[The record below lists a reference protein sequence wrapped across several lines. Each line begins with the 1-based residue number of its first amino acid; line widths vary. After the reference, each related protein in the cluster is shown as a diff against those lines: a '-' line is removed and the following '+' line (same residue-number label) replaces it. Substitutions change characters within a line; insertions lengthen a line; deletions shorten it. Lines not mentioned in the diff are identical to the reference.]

1 MRSGDRPRRRE
12 REGHQPAD
20 GRLCGDLAPA
30 AAQRRPQL
38 QTVYHSRIS
47 AADRPRQTADRGQDR
62 GTINSAF
69 VLYLDVFAGVK
80 WSESP
85 RRVPCALLDL
95 DRVGRAPLDP
105 WAPTTRTH
113 TSPDPLVDHHSQYCF
128 NGKSASGKYLVWHS
142 RFCLHMLTFVF
153 CFQRWS
159 SWRSVSS
166 GLGKHVPAVAA
177 TRSQWVVL
185 YCRFQCLCVKVLIG
199 QYVYMRAL
207 CYWSHMS
214 VQALVSTLH
223 CILKSWICFLNLIYI

>member
-12 REGHQPAD
+12 REGYQPAD

-142 RFCLHMLTFVF
+142 RFCLHMLTVVF
-153 CFQRWS
+153 
-159 SWRSVSS
+159 SVFS
-166 GLGKHVPAVAA
+166 GGPPGGQYPQGWGNTYQQWQPQDPSESFCIVA
-177 TRSQWVVL
+177 
-185 YCRFQCLCVKVLIG
+185 CIVKVLIG
-199 QYVYMRAL
+199 QYIYMRAL
-207 CYWSHMS
+207 CY
-214 VQALVSTLH
+214 
-223 CILKSWICFLNLIYI
+223 